1 MSFLKYLLAIVVGI
15 GILYFFLRNE
25 PVPETGFT
33 EIKVRNS
40 GNIDFSLAESF
51 ELNPSVQVT
60 SQTNHER
67 IIHEFK
73 YYSKQNFY
81 MEAIRPL
88 VHSTNVKVKDGFFYL
103 LDNDKTFKK
112 FDTNFEYI
120 STTGLGRGRGPGEVQ
135 LATDFN
141 ILNDKTIVTACPVSM
156 KVVSYDLHSDNFEE
170 YIVKNATR
178 AILVDE
184 TVYYSAFLSDYFLY
198 KYDIESDHYVGIFNL
213 LENQIQS
220 INALNSF
227 SAYSE
232 DFNKWC
238 FAFIYTGFVMCL
250 DVQTNEPMVAETMS
264 MPGYLPFKYAAN
276 GSMTVVSEY
285 LPSSDISIYKDKVVL
300 LSGHINEND
309 TNIST
314 VFDVFDIN
322 SLQYV
327 SSFSIPGNYLR
338 FDIEENLLLAHNRE
352 EDYLTLFRFA
362 DVLGD

>member
-1 MSFLKYLLAIVVGI
+1 MEYLKYILAFIVGI
-15 GILYFFLRNE
+15 GFLYLFLRHE
-25 PVPETGFT
+25 PIHETAFS

-40 GNIDFSLAESF
+40 GHLDHSLAEYLVLNSF
-51 ELNPSVQVT
+51 VQTIPQVDKERAIYEL
-60 SQTNHER
+60 EY
-67 IIHEFK
+67 EL
-73 YYSKQNFY
+73 KQNFY
-81 MEAIRPL
+81 IEDISPL
-88 VHSTNVKVKDGFFYL
+88 VHFTNIKIKDGFFYL

-112 FDTNFEYI
+112 FDTDFEYI
-120 STTGLGRGRGPGEVQ
+120 STIGLGRGRGPGEVQ
-135 LATDFN
+135 LATDFT
-141 ILNDKTIVTACPVSM
+141 ILNDNTIVTACPASM
-156 KVVSYDLHSDNFEE
+156 KVVSYDLHSGSFEE
-170 YIVKNATR
+170 FIVKNATN

-198 KYDIESDHYVGIFNL
+198 KYDTESDDYVGIFNL
-213 LENQIQS
+213 LENHIQS

-232 DFNKWC
+232 DYNKWC
-238 FAFIYTGFVMCL
+238 FAFIYAGFLMCL
-250 DVQTNEPMVAETMS
+250 DVETDEPMVTETMTK
-264 MPGYLPFKYAAN
+264 PGYLPFKYAAN

-314 VFDVFDIN
+314 VFDIFDIN